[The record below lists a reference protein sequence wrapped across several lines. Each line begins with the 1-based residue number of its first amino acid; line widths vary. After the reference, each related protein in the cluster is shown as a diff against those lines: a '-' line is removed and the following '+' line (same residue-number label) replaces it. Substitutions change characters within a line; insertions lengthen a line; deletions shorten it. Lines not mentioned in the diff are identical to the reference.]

1 LVVARTAAKQSL
13 NGMVGK
19 VLTKQVTKF
28 IPLGGQIVA
37 ASLGYIIMKK
47 IAEAHVEESYKMAK
61 NIQQKIHKA

>member
-1 LVVARTAAKQSL
+1 
-13 NGMVGK
+13 MVGK